1 MDTIK
6 DRYETQSAGPK
17 PGPKYRVLA
26 EAIRDAVG
34 AGALAPGEKLPPVR
48 DLAWDLGITPGTAAR
63 AYTILTDERLLK
75 AEVGRGTFVAGPER
89 EVTLLPDPFVNRDP
103 YPHGTNGV
111 GLPVSL
117 MSPGMPD
124 VGQPAF
130 FKQLLGRIAA
140 DPPSGIMHYPT
151 REAFRPAREAVKHWL
166 RNTPLGMLT
175 ESDIVLSHG
184 GQNAILLVMQAILV
198 GRRPVVLVEE
208 LAYPGFRRA
217 AELLRAEVVPVA
229 MDAHGVCPDALE
241 AVAGGDAQ
249 ILCTTPEAHNPTCLL
264 TPESRRREIVEV
276 ARRHNLQI
284 LEDDCYRLNDAQAPS
299 YRQLAPERGWYI
311 SSLSKSLTPALRVG
325 FAIAPE
331 GRGADL
337 RRAAEHG
344 FFGLATPLADLTA
357 ALLTD
362 PKAEQFAHDVSRAF
376 DARLRIVLNH
386 LGGFELKW
394 RSGVP
399 FVWLSLPE
407 GWRTA
412 AFCRA
417 AEAEGVRVRS
427 AEDFALRDGRVP
439 HAVRISLNAAVSE
452 EMFDN
457 AIGKLA
463 ALLHAPPESVE
474 V

>member
-6 DRYETQSAGPK
+6 TLYEAQAS
-17 PGPKYRVLA
+17 GPKYRALA
-26 EAIRDAVG
+26 EAIRQGVSQ
-34 AGALAPGEKLPPVR
+34 GALGPGTRLPPVR
-48 DLAWDLGITPGTAAR
+48 DIAWDLGITPGTAAR

-75 AEVGRGTFVAGPER
+75 AEVGRGTYVAEAER
-89 EVTLLPDPFVNRDP
+89 ETGLLPDPFVNRDP
-103 YPHGTNGV
+103 APHGSGGQV
-111 GLPVSL
+111 YPVSL
-117 MSPGMPD
+117 MTPGMPN
-124 VGQPAF
+124 VGQAVCV
-130 FKQLLGRIAA
+130 KELLAKVAA

-151 REAFRPAREAVKHWL
+151 RESFRPAREAVKHWL
-166 RNTPLGMLT
+166 RDTPLGLLD

-184 GQNAILLVMQAILV
+184 GQNAILLILQAILV

-229 MDAHGVCPDALE
+229 MDAHGVCPEALE

-249 ILCTTPEAHNPTCLL
+249 VFCTTPEVHNPTCAH
-264 TPESRRREIVEV
+264 TPERRRREIVEI
-276 ARRHNLQI
+276 ARRHNLHI
-284 LEDDCYRLNDAQAPS
+284 LEDDCYRLSDAQAPG
-299 YRQLAPERGWYI
+299 YRQLAPERGWYV
-311 SSLSKSLTPALRVG
+311 SSVSKSLTPALRVG

-331 GRGADL
+331 GQGTML

-357 ALLTD
+357 RLLTD
-362 PKAEQFAHDVSRAF
+362 PRAEQFAEAVANAF
-376 DARLRIVLNH
+376 DARLRIALNH
-386 LGGFELKW
+386 LGGFDLKW
-394 RSGVP
+394 RAGVP

-427 AEDFALRDGRVP
+427 AEDFALRDARVP
-439 HAVRISLNAAVSE
+439 HAVRISLNAAVPE
-452 EMFDN
+452 EMFDD
-457 AIGKLA
+457 AIRKLA
-463 ALLHAPPESVE
+463 ELLQAPPESVE

>member
-6 DRYETQSAGPK
+6 GLYDSQSG
-17 PGPKYRVLA
+17 GPKYRALA
-26 EAIRDAVG
+26 EAIRQAV
-34 AGALAPGEKLPPVR
+34 ATDTLAPEEKLPPVR
-48 DLAWDLGITPGTAAR
+48 DLAWELGITPGTVAR
-63 AYTILTDERLLK
+63 AYSILTDERLLR
-75 AEVGRGTFVAGPER
+75 AEVGRGTFVASAVDDP
-89 EVTLLPDPFVNRDP
+89 VLLPDPLANIDP
-103 YPHGTNGV
+103 VPHGSEGQD
-111 GLPVSL
+111 LPVSL
-117 MSPGMPD
+117 MSPGMPN
-124 VGQPAF
+124 VGQSSF
-130 FKQLLGRIAA
+130 IKELLLKIAA

-166 RNTPLGMLT
+166 RDTPVGLLD

-184 GQNAILLVMQAILV
+184 GQNAILLVMQAVLR

-217 AELLRAEVVPVA
+217 AELLRADVVPVA
-229 MDAHGVCPDALE
+229 MDDHGLIPEALQ
-241 AVAGGDAQ
+241 AAAGGDAQ
-249 ILCTTPEAHNPTCLL
+249 ILCTTPEAHNPTCLS
-264 TPESRRREIVEV
+264 TPERRRLEIVDV
-276 ARRHNLQI
+276 ARRYNLHL
-284 LEDDCYRLNDAQAPS
+284 LEDDCYRLYDATAPS

-331 GRGADL
+331 GKGAML

-362 PKAEQFAHDVSRAF
+362 PKAERFAKAAADVF
-376 DARLRIVLNH
+376 DARLRIALNH
-386 LGGFELKW
+386 LGGHDLKW

-399 FVWLSLPE
+399 FIWLTLPE

-417 AEAEGVRVRS
+417 AEGEGVRVRS
-427 AEDFALRDGRVP
+427 AEDFALREARVP
-439 HAVRISLNAAVSE
+439 HAVRISLNAAVSDTA
-452 EMFDN
+452 FDA
-457 AIGKLA
+457 AIRKLA
-463 ALLHAPPESVE
+463 GLLQAPPESVE

>member
-17 PGPKYRVLA
+17 YRALVG
-26 EAIRDAVG
+26 AIRDAVG
-34 AGALAPGEKLPPVR
+34 AGALSPGEKLPPVR
-48 DLAWDLGITPGTAAR
+48 DLAWELGITPGTVAR

-75 AEVGRGTFVAGPER
+75 AEVGRGTFVAEAER
-89 EVTLLPDPFVNRDP
+89 ETGLLPDPFVNRDP
-103 YPHGTNGV
+103 YPHGTNGK
-111 GLPVSL
+111 GYPVSL
-117 MSPGMPD
+117 MSPGMPEI
-124 VGQPAF
+124 GQAMF
-130 FKQLLGRIAA
+130 IRRLLGDIAA

-151 REAFRPAREAVKHWL
+151 RDAFRPAREAVKHWL
-166 RNTPLGMLT
+166 RDTPLGMLD

-184 GQNAILLVMQAILV
+184 GQNAILLVMQAILR

-229 MDAHGVCPDALE
+229 MDGYGIRPDALE

-264 TPESRRREIVEV
+264 TPESRRQEIAEV

-299 YRQLAPERGWYI
+299 YRQIAPERGWYI

-325 FAIAPE
+325 FAVAPK
-331 GRGADL
+331 GKGADL

-357 ALLTD
+357 QMLTD
-362 PKAEQFAHDVSRAF
+362 PRAERFAHDVAEAF
-376 DARLRIVLNH
+376 DARLRVALNH

-399 FVWLSLPE
+399 FIWLSLPE

-427 AEDFALRDGRVP
+427 AEDFALREARVP
-439 HAVRISLNAAVSE
+439 HAVRVSLNAAVSDDV
-452 EMFDN
+452 FDA
-457 AIGKLA
+457 AIRKLG